1 MSESRRSSG
10 DPEAG
15 FTSREYPRRPIVG
28 VGGVILVD
36 GRVVLIRR
44 RFEPMADRWSLPGGA
59 VDVGETLLR
68 GLVRE
73 MKEET
78 GLDVEVGPVVD
89 VFDRI
94 THDADG
100 RVRFHYV
107 LADYL
112 CRVTGGTLAA
122 GSDAADIALVDPNDL
137 DRYDLTDKTLDV
149 IRRALALG
157 G

>member
-1 MSESRRSSG
+1 VSDTRRSASE
-10 DPEAG
+10 PEAG
-15 FTSREYPRRPIVG
+15 PVSREYPRRPIVG

-36 GRVVLIRR
+36 GRVVLIKRR
-44 RFEPMADRWSLPGGA
+44 YDPMAGRWSLPGGA
-59 VDVGETLLR
+59 VDVGETLHQ

-100 RVRFHYV
+100 GVRFHYV

-112 CRVTGGTLAA
+112 CRAIGGTPAA
-122 GSDAADIALVDPNDL
+122 GSDAGEIALVDPIDL
-137 DRYDLTDKTLDV
+137 RRYDLTDKTLDV
-149 IRRALALG
+149 IRRALAMVR
-157 G
+157 